1 MPHYP
6 VNLDLRGRKC
16 IVVGGGNVAERK
28 VRVLLDFD
36 ANVIVVAPQLTIGL
50 EEMADAGKI
59 EHINEP
65 FRPEFL
71 QEAFL
76 AIAATDDRETNS
88 AVSSKAQELG
98 VLVNVVDD
106 PELCT
111 FLVPAIV
118 RRGNVVISISTSGK
132 SPILA
137 KQIKEKVESCIG
149 PEYQYLADM
158 LGALRDE
165 IKAKYED
172 SAERKLAYQRI
183 LDSEVLDLL
192 AQGKHEEAFERARKC
207 I

>member
-16 IVVGGGNVAERK
+16 IVVGGGSVAERK

-36 ANVIVVAPQLTIGL
+36 AKVTVIAPQLTVCL
-50 EEMADAGKI
+50 KKLADAGKI
-59 EHINEP
+59 EHIREP

-71 QEAFL
+71 HKAFL
-76 AIAATDDRETNS
+76 AIVATDDHEINR
-88 AVSSKAQELG
+88 AVSFKAQELG
-98 VLVNVVDD
+98 ILVNVVDD

-118 RRGNVVISISTSGK
+118 RRGDVVIGISTSGK

-137 KQIKEKVESCIG
+137 KQIKEKVESFLG
-149 PEYQYLADM
+149 PEYGYLADI

-172 SAERKLAYQRI
+172 PAARKLAYQRI
-183 LDSEVLDLL
+183 LDSEALDLL
-192 AQGKHEEAFERARKC
+192 AQGKHDEAFERARKC